1 MRENSGQGDSENNL
15 RDPTL
20 KEHEDEKGERP
31 EQPVPGTGTVIAA
44 GEDDEQTSPSD
55 RERGEGASTDEALAT
70 DIADGS

>member
-1 MRENSGQGDSENNL
+1 MRGNSGQGDSENNL

-20 KEHEDEKGERP
+20 KEHEGEGGQRP

-44 GEDDEQTSPSD
+44 GEDEEETSPSD
-55 RERGEGASTDEALAT
+55 RERGEGSSADEALAT

>member
-20 KEHEDEKGERP
+20 EEHEGEAGQRP

-44 GEDDEQTSPSD
+44 GDEDEQTSPSD
-55 RERGEGASTDEALAT
+55 RERGQSASTDEALAT